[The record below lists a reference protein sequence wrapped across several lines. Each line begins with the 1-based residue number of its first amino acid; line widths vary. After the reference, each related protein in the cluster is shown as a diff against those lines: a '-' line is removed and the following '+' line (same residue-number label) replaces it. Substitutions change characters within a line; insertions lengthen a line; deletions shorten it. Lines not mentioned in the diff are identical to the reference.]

1 MLAQALTTMGLIA
14 LAITSWRFYAL
25 IRAWGGFISTAEPSQ
40 LWPLWPDNE
49 PERVLYRAAL
59 TLLFAGFCA
68 GLLRVLHLR
77 SRNRTHGGGG
87 ALTALVAIIVLLL
100 LLNEAPY
107 RILFKNAAPRVV
119 FASMRCYVTG
129 EDHERLLLYCPDSAA
144 PRTRVVARSDPAVRW
159 TGIVESIFTPSRD
172 VR

>member
-1 MLAQALTTMGLIA
+1 MADPRLGRICQHRRAVPTLAPLAGQRWTGAVSRHAHAPLCRILHRVASGAPVAIA
-14 LAITSWRFYAL
+14 
-25 IRAWGGFISTAEPSQ
+25 Q
-40 LWPLWPDNE
+40 PDA
-49 PERVLYRAAL
+49 R
-59 TLLFAGFCA
+59 
-68 GLLRVLHLR
+68 
-77 SRNRTHGGGG
+77 GGG

-119 FASMRCYVTG
+119 FESMRCYVTG

-144 PRTRVVARSDPAVRW
+144 PRTRVVTRSDPTLRW